1 MNTSRFIALCLGG
14 LVACSTTTSS
24 PETGAD
30 DDAAGDVSIPTAPA
44 PAPEQ
49 PMPEVEQARVERL
62 LFQPSDTMTSAD
74 ATQPMIGIA
83 GHVAAEELAEL
94 AEAARLERLADGA
107 RVRFTVRQEAPD
119 AVVGET
125 VHWFVLETDAALA
138 RGWYRLAV
146 DPAALSPTL
155 ADAVIAD
162 GALDAR
168 FHVGALPTVQQV
180 STSTDGHG
188 VVFVRIEFSERMRQD
203 RPLHTQLAVRA
214 GGARLACDAAS
225 PEDAAEPSVRLTT
238 LRCTGYA
245 AGDDLTVELAGD
257 VRNVAGAPLVDV
269 AGDALDTLEL
279 GAVRP
284 GEEGVAQPAA
294 EALTVM
300 ADQLAPR

>member
-1 MNTSRFIALCLGG
+1 MNISRFTCLCLGG
-14 LVACSTTTSS
+14 LLACSTPTSS
-24 PETGAD
+24 PEPRPD
-30 DDAAGDVSIPTAPA
+30 DDVAGDVPTATA
-44 PAPEQ
+44 PVPDH
-49 PMPEVEQARVERL
+49 PMPEVEQVRVERL

-74 ATQPMIGIA
+74 ATQPMLGIA

-94 AEAARLERLADGA
+94 AAAARLERLSDGA

-146 DPAALSPTL
+146 DPAALSPAL
-155 ADAVIAD
+155 ADAVITG
-162 GALDAR
+162 GALEAR

-188 VVFVRIEFSERMRQD
+188 VVFVRIEFSERMLQD

-225 PEDAAEPSVRLTT
+225 PGDAAEPSVRVAT
-238 LRCTGYA
+238 LRCAGYV
-245 AGDDLTVELAGD
+245 AGDELTVELAGN

-269 AGDALDTLEL
+269 TGDALDTLAL
-279 GAVRP
+279 GAVRA
-284 GEEGVAQPAA
+284 GDEGMVQPAA
-294 EALTVM
+294 DALTVM
-300 ADQLAPR
+300 LDQLAPR